1 MDWGRE
7 VSKGGGSPAQAEAQ
21 EGLEAARM
29 AWRTWLIDRALAE
42 TLTPGTMVEFRGRVE
57 TTRVALGE
65 VRTMRRRI
73 GAIEHDIEEYRE
85 LIGPLANTFNIRIGT
100 EESREL
106 ASAADVLIER
116 YDVVSELVKRRAIA
130 QDDAEIIGQELQQRE
145 KRLKEH
151 QGGLAQLLAVGGTDD
166 PEDFRRRAAEH
177 AESRDLERRRGEHL
191 VHLQQLSGP
200 GEQLDRFRE
209 GLAQVSP
216 QTLEDSS
223 REIAKLIEEN
233 EEGQKALLVEQ
244 GKVGSLLSQL
254 TSEEES
260 SALRVRKNVLI
271 EELREQAREW
281 SQLTIAE
288 ELLTRTRMKFQEERQ
303 PNVIQHAQKFFAT
316 ITDQRYNRLFS
327 PPGEQ
332 SLTIT
337 ERTGD
342 SKQPAELSRGTRE
355 QLYLSLRFGL
365 IREFGERTERLPVV
379 VDEVLVNFD
388 PDRARRAA
396 EAFVELAQTNQVLVF
411 TCHPETVALF
421 TGVAP
426 GTQVIEI

>member
-1 MDWGRE
+1 M
-7 VSKGGGSPAQAEAQ
+7 
-21 EGLEAARM
+21 
-29 AWRTWLIDRALAE
+29 
-42 TLTPGTMVEFRGRVE
+42 
-57 TTRVALGE
+57 
-65 VRTMRRRI
+65 
-73 GAIEHDIEEYRE
+73 
-85 LIGPLANTFNIRIGT
+85 
-100 EESREL
+100 
-106 ASAADVLIER
+106 
-116 YDVVSELVKRRAIA
+116 
-130 QDDAEIIGQELQQRE
+130 
-145 KRLKEH
+145 
-151 QGGLAQLLAVGGTDD
+151 
-166 PEDFRRRAAEH
+166 ED
-177 AESRDLERRRGEHL
+177 G
-191 VHLQQLSGP
+191 
-200 GEQLDRFRE
+200 
-209 GLAQVSP
+209 
-216 QTLEDSS
+216 S

-233 EEGQKALLVEQ
+233 QEGQKALLVEQ

>member
-1 MDWGRE
+1 M
-7 VSKGGGSPAQAEAQ
+7 
-21 EGLEAARM
+21 
-29 AWRTWLIDRALAE
+29 
-42 TLTPGTMVEFRGRVE
+42 
-57 TTRVALGE
+57 
-65 VRTMRRRI
+65 
-73 GAIEHDIEEYRE
+73 
-85 LIGPLANTFNIRIGT
+85 
-100 EESREL
+100 
-106 ASAADVLIER
+106 
-116 YDVVSELVKRRAIA
+116 
-130 QDDAEIIGQELQQRE
+130 
-145 KRLKEH
+145 
-151 QGGLAQLLAVGGTDD
+151 
-166 PEDFRRRAAEH
+166 
-177 AESRDLERRRGEHL
+177 
-191 VHLQQLSGP
+191 
-200 GEQLDRFRE
+200 
-209 GLAQVSP
+209 
-216 QTLEDSS
+216 
-223 REIAKLIEEN
+223 
-233 EEGQKALLVEQ
+233 VEQ

>member
-1 MDWGRE
+1 M
-7 VSKGGGSPAQAEAQ
+7 
-21 EGLEAARM
+21 
-29 AWRTWLIDRALAE
+29 
-42 TLTPGTMVEFRGRVE
+42 
-57 TTRVALGE
+57 
-65 VRTMRRRI
+65 
-73 GAIEHDIEEYRE
+73 
-85 LIGPLANTFNIRIGT
+85 
-100 EESREL
+100 
-106 ASAADVLIER
+106 
-116 YDVVSELVKRRAIA
+116 
-130 QDDAEIIGQELQQRE
+130 
-145 KRLKEH
+145 
-151 QGGLAQLLAVGGTDD
+151 
-166 PEDFRRRAAEH
+166 ED
-177 AESRDLERRRGEHL
+177 G
-191 VHLQQLSGP
+191 
-200 GEQLDRFRE
+200 
-209 GLAQVSP
+209 
-216 QTLEDSS
+216 S

-233 EEGQKALLVEQ
+233 QEGNQKALLVEQ